1 MAFPVIQTTS
11 KGGASADVSSH
22 SINLPSGINAGD
34 LLLVFF
40 TCDGDGVAISVD
52 TSSSGTKWTRLDEN
66 FTPYSNLAI
75 TPACFSKIAE
85 SFNTLVLTTNSS
97 ESSTYIAYRISGTGL
112 SNPVVHYNEGGVANA
127 DPPSVTP
134 VFGNKEYLWIVYA
147 GFEGTVIPSSA
158 PSGFSGL
165 ITEQGSSAEQPSSA
179 SAYDE
184 NQTGSAYDPGT
195 FTSSSAYWVTFTV
208 CIAPAGV
215 DGIGF
220 NNIAFYS

>member
-1 MAFPVIQTTS
+1 MAFPVIQTYNTGSVEESTS
-11 KGGASADVSSH
+11 H
-22 SINLPSGINAGD
+22 YINLPIGINVGD

-40 TCDGDGVAISVD
+40 TCDGDGVAISVN
-52 TSSSGTKWTRLDEN
+52 TSSSGTKWTKLDE
-66 FTPYSNLAI
+66 YASLAN
-75 TPACFSKIAE
+75 TAACFSKIAE
-85 SFNTLVLTTNSS
+85 ASNTLVLTTNSS

-112 SNPVVHYNEGGVANA
+112 SNPVIQYNEGGTANA

-134 VFGNKEYLWIVYA
+134 VFGNKEYLWIVYG
-147 GFEGTVIPSSA
+147 GFEGTVIPSAA
-158 PSGFSGL
+158 PSGFTGL
-165 ITEQGSSAEQPSSA
+165 ITEQSAYIEQPSSA

-208 CIAPAGV
+208 CIAPTGV

>member
-1 MAFPVIQTTS
+1 MAFPIIQTYNTGSVEESTS
-11 KGGASADVSSH
+11 H
-22 SINLPSGINAGD
+22 YINLPSGINAGD
-34 LLLVFF
+34 LILVFF
-40 TCDGDGVAISVD
+40 TCDGDGVAISVN
-52 TSSSGTKWTRLDEN
+52 TSSSGTKWTKLDE
-66 FTPYSNLAI
+66 YSSLAN
-75 TPACFSKIAE
+75 TAACFSKIAE
-85 SFNTLVLTTNSS
+85 SSNTLELTTNSS

-112 SNPVVHYNEGGVANA
+112 SNPVVQYNEGGVANA

-134 VFGNKEYLWIVYA
+134 IFGNKEYLWIVYG
-147 GFEGTVIPSSA
+147 GFDGTVIPSAA
-158 PSGFSGL
+158 PSGFTGL
-165 ITEQGSSAEQPSSA
+165 ITEQSAYAEQPSSA

-184 NQTGSAYDPGT
+184 NQTGSAYNPGT

>member
-1 MAFPVIQTTS
+1 MAFPTIQSYS
-11 KGGASADVSSH
+11 KGGASDDVTSH
-22 SINLPSGINAGD
+22 SINLPNGVNVGD

-40 TCDGDGVAISVD
+40 TCDGDGVSISVN
-52 TSSSGTKWTRLDEN
+52 TSSSGTKWTKLDE
-66 FTPYSNLAI
+66 YASLAN
-75 TPACFSKIAE
+75 TAACFSKIAE
-85 SFNTLVLTTNSS
+85 SSNTLVLTTNSS

-112 SNPVVHYNEGGVANA
+112 SNPVVQYNEGGTANA

-184 NQTGSAYDPGT
+184 NQRGSAYNPGT

-220 NNIAFYS
+220 NNIAFYN

>member
-11 KGGASADVSSH
+11 KGGSSADVSSH
-22 SINLPSGINAGD
+22 SINLPFGINAGD

-40 TCDGDGVAISVD
+40 TCDGDDGFISVN
-52 TSSSGTKWTRLDEN
+52 TSSSGTKWTE
-66 FTPYSNLAI
+66 LAVYASLAN
-75 TPACFSKIAE
+75 TAACFSKIAE
-85 SFNTLVLTTNSS
+85 ESNTLVLTTNSS
-97 ESSTYIAYRISGTGL
+97 KSSTYIAYRISGTGL
-112 SNPVVHYNEGGVANA
+112 SNPVVNYNEGGTANA

-134 VFGNKEYLWIVYA
+134 VFGNKEYLWIVYG
-147 GFEGTVIPSSA
+147 GFEGTVIPSAA
-158 PSGFSGL
+158 PSGFTSL

-184 NQTGSAYDPGT
+184 NQRGSAYNPGT
-195 FTSSSAYWVTFTV
+195 FTSASAYWVTFTV

-220 NNIAFYS
+220 NNIAYYG

>member
-1 MAFPVIQTTS
+1 MAFPIIQTYNTGSVEESTS
-11 KGGASADVSSH
+11 H
-22 SINLPSGINAGD
+22 YINLPSGINAGD
-34 LLLVFF
+34 LILVFF
-40 TCDGDGVAISVD
+40 TCDGDGVAISVN
-52 TSSSGTKWTRLDEN
+52 TSSSGTKWTKLDE
-66 FTPYSNLAI
+66 YSSLAN
-75 TPACFSKIAE
+75 TAACFSKIAE
-85 SFNTLVLTTNSS
+85 ASNTLVLTTNSS

-112 SNPVVHYNEGGVANA
+112 SNPVVQYNEGGVANA

-147 GFEGTVIPSSA
+147 GFEGTVIPSAA
-158 PSGFSGL
+158 PSGFTGL
-165 ITEQGSSAEQPSSA
+165 ITEQSAYAEQPSSA

-215 DGIGF
+215 DGIGL

>member
-40 TCDGDGVAISVD
+40 TCDGDSVAISVN
-52 TSSSGTKWTRLDEN
+52 TSSSGTKWTKLDE
-66 FTPYSNLAI
+66 YSNLAN
-75 TPACFSKIAE
+75 TAACFSKIAE
-85 SFNTLVLTTNSS
+85 SSNTLVLTTNSS

-112 SNPVVHYNEGGVANA
+112 SNPVVQYNEGGVANA

-195 FTSSSAYWVTFTV
+195 FTSASAYWVTFTV

-215 DGIGF
+215 DGIGI
-220 NNIAFYS
+220 NSIAIYS

>member
-1 MAFPVIQTTS
+1 MAFPTIQSYS
-11 KGGASADVSSH
+11 KGGASDDVTSH
-22 SINLPSGINAGD
+22 SINLPNGVNVGD

-40 TCDGDGVAISVD
+40 TCDNTTEISVNT
-52 TSSSGTKWTRLDEN
+52 TSSGNKWYNLGN
-66 FTPYSNLAI
+66 YSSLA
-75 TPACFSKIAE
+75 TTTACYYKIAE
-85 SFNTLVLTTNSS
+85 ASNVLTLTTNSI
-97 ESSTYIAYRISGTGL
+97 ESSTYIVYRISGAAI
-112 SNPVVHYNEGGVANA
+112 SAPAIQHNEGGDANA
-127 DPPSVTP
+127 DPPLVNAL
-134 VFGNKEYLWIVYA
+134 FGNKEYLWIVYA

-158 PSGFSGL
+158 PSGFTGL
-165 ITEQGSSAEQPSSA
+165 ITEQSAYAEQPSSA

-215 DGIGF
+215 DGIGL

>member
-22 SINLPSGINAGD
+22 SINLPFGINAGD

-52 TSSSGTKWTRLDEN
+52 TSSSGTKWTKLTE
-66 FTPYSNLAI
+66 YVSLAN
-75 TPACFSKIAE
+75 TAACFSKIAE
-85 SFNTLVLTTNSS
+85 SSNTLVLTTSSS

-112 SNPVVHYNEGGVANA
+112 SNPVVQYNEGGVANA

-134 VFGNKEYLWIVYA
+134 IFGNKEYLWIVYA

-184 NQTGSAYDPGT
+184 NQRGSAYNPGT
-195 FTSSSAYWVTFTV
+195 FTSSPANWVTFTV

>member
-11 KGGASADVSSH
+11 KGGASADVTSH
-22 SINLPSGINAGD
+22 SINLPFGINTGD

-52 TSSSGTKWTRLDEN
+52 TSSSGTKWTKLTE
-66 FTPYSNLAI
+66 YVSLAN
-75 TPACFSKIAE
+75 TAACFSKIAE
-85 SFNTLVLTTNSS
+85 SFNTLVLTTSSS
-97 ESSTYIAYRISGTGL
+97 ESSTHIAYRISGTAL
-112 SNPVVHYNEGGVANA
+112 SNPVVQYNEGGVANA

-134 VFGNKEYLWIVYA
+134 IFGNKEYLWIVYA

-184 NQTGSAYDPGT
+184 NQRGSAYNPGT
-195 FTSSSAYWVTFTV
+195 FTSSPANWVTFTV